1 MGDCISD
8 DDIINV
14 ARKHAL
20 KNALDY
26 GVAKAGPV
34 ISKVFAEI
42 PDSKKDRA
50 KTAELV
56 NNIVEWVN
64 KLSRSEVELEVSK
77 YTFPEKKQREGL
89 PDLQWATAGMR
100 VNTRFAPNPSGF
112 LHIGHAKVAILCDEY
127 AKKYSGKF
135 YVRLEDTDPKTK
147 KPILKAYTSIVE
159 DVKWLGCNI
168 AEVIRQ
174 SDRMELYYSYAEKL
188 IESGMAYVC
197 TCDKETMHSNRL
209 SGIECECRSIDPE
222 GNMKRWKKMMNGYKE
237 GEAVL
242 RLKTDMSHSNVSVR
256 DWVMF
261 RIIDEEHPLTKD
273 KYRVWPLYNFA
284 AAVDDHELEIN
295 LVIRGKEHEINQMKQ
310 EYVFKDFSW
319 EKPHILEVG
328 VLKVKGEMAHKSDI
342 RKAIAEGRLSGWDD
356 PRAPT
361 IMGFRNRGIK
371 PEAIRKYVIGSG
383 IGKNDSYLDM
393 QKLSAIGRSLERHS
407 GEDAEG

>member
-1 MGDCISD
+1 M
-8 DDIINV
+8 
-14 ARKHAL
+14 
-20 KNALDY
+20 
-26 GVAKAGPV
+26 
-34 ISKVFAEI
+34 
-42 PDSKKDRA
+42 
-50 KTAELV
+50 
-56 NNIVEWVN
+56 N
-64 KLSRSEVELEVSK
+64 KLSRSEIELEVSK
-77 YTFPEKKQREGL
+77 YTFLEKKQREGL
-89 PDLQWATAGMR
+89 PDLQWATNGMR

-147 KPILKAYTSIVE
+147 KPILKAYDSIVE

-174 SDRMELYYSYAEKL
+174 SDRMELYYSYAKKL
-188 IESGMAYVC
+188 IEAGMAYVC

-209 SGIECECRSIDPE
+209 SGTACACRSLSVRE
-222 GNMKRWKKMMNGYKE
+222 NVERWGRMMKDYKE

-242 RLKTDMSHSNVSVR
+242 RLKTDMLHSNVSVR

-273 KYRVWPLYNFA
+273 RYRVWPLYNFA
-284 AAVDDHELEIN
+284 AAIDDHELSIN

-310 EYVFKDFSW
+310 AYVFKDFSW
-319 EKPHILEVG
+319 TEPHILEVG
-328 VLKVKGEMAHKSDI
+328 VLKVRGEMAHKSDI
-342 RKAIAEGRLSGWDD
+342 RKAIAEGRLTGWDD

-361 IMGFRNRGIK
+361 IMGFRNRGVK
-371 PEAIRKYVIGSG
+371 PEAIRKYVIDSG
-383 IGKNDSYLDM
+383 IGKNDSYLDI

-407 GEDAEG
+407 REEAEQ